1 MLLKFLLLVLLL
13 FAALGVA
20 VWLLQ
25 RLNNTMQQVADL
37 RSQLVKN
44 DEVLGAKLAALQEQK
59 RVQETQEETAKSPTE
74 PEA

>member
-1 MLLKFLLLVLLL
+1 MLFKFLLLVLLL
-13 FAALGVA
+13 FAALGLA

-59 RVQETQEETAKSPTE
+59 RLQELQEEASREEKN
-74 PEA
+74 